1 MGLSIGI
8 VGLPNVGKSTLFNAL
23 TKAQNASSANYPFC
37 TLEPNK
43 AIVPVPDARL
53 EKLSQ
58 LVQPRKTTP
67 AVVEFID
74 IAGLVKG
81 ASQGE
86 GLGNQFLANIREV
99 DAIVHVLR
107 CFEDDD
113 IAHVHG
119 LVDPLQDMEII
130 ETELI
135 LADLQNMERKA
146 EKLQKQTKSGDK
158 KIQTQ
163 LKEVHRLI
171 EHLSQGKL
179 AGTFPGKDTEFMCAV
194 YKEYGLLTSKKMIL
208 CANVEEHQVNNPP
221 EQVGKVSAYAQERN
235 LPVIIV
241 CAKMEEELAELENEE
256 RQEFLQSYA
265 ISESG
270 IDQVIR
276 TGYNILGLISF
287 FTAGPKEVRAWTIK
301 KGSKAPQAAGE
312 IHSDFE
318 RGFIRAEVIKYA
330 DYLRLGSELKCKE
343 KGVMRL
349 EGKEYRVCDG
359 DVIHFLF
366 NV

>member
-37 TLEPNK
+37 TIEPNK
-43 AIVPVPDARL
+43 AIVPVPDSRL
-53 EKLSQ
+53 ERLSEI
-58 LVQPRKTTP
+58 VKPRKSTP

-119 LVDPLQDMEII
+119 EVDPIQDMEII

-158 KIQTQ
+158 KVQAL
-163 LKEVHRLI
+163 LKEVQKLI
-171 EHLSQGKL
+171 THLGQGKP
-179 AGTFPGKDTEFMCAV
+179 ASTFEGKNTELMTAV
-194 YKEYGLLTSKKMIL
+194 YKEHGLLTSKEMIL
-208 CANVEEHQVNNPP
+208 CANVQEHQVNTPP
-221 EQVGKVSAYAQERN
+221 ELVEKLYRHADRRG
-235 LPVIIV
+235 LPVITIS
-241 CAKMEEELAELENEE
+241 AKMEEELAELEDEE
-256 RQEFLQSYA
+256 REEFLSSYA

-276 TGYNILGLISF
+276 TGYDILGLTSF
-287 FTAGPKEVRAWTIK
+287 FTAGPKEVRAWTVK
-301 KGSKAPQAAGE
+301 KGSKAPQAAGA
-312 IHSDFE
+312 IHSDFQ
-318 RGFIRAEVIKYA
+318 RGFIRAEVIKFE
-330 DYLRLGSELKCKE
+330 DYMRMGSELKCKE
-343 KGVMRL
+343 KGLMSVQ
-349 EGKEYRVCDG
+349 GKDYQVCDG